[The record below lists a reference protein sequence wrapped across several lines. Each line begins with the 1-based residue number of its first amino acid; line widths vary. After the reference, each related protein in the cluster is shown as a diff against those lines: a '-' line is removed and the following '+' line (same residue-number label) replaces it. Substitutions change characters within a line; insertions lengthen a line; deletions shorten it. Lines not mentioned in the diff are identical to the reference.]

1 MLIRSLLLL
10 VAFSATA
17 LAGSKAEDFSDGTR
31 HLLPS
36 VESHQ
41 NFDGSSVVS
50 VNFPAGS
57 RTFRYSPPPGWKI
70 KAGGEQASFSRGNVR
85 ATLVLCVLSEKSA
98 HGRDAGSEEE
108 LRRLEQETES
118 KAPTSVSKSPEAT
131 VLPVKIADQTVVES
145 TVEYQKDGESCVL
158 QCVRSRGPSWEME
171 MEITGPQ
178 RSFHQVQASLLQS
191 LCNIDIQTSKDRQVK
206 AKLKEEK
213 ALTGIIDR
221 EKARNR
227 SAPSRRSRGQFE

>member
-10 VAFSATA
+10 VAFSATV

-36 VESHQ
+36 AESHQ

-50 VNFPAGS
+50 VNFPAGP
-57 RTFRYSPPPGWKI
+57 RTFRYSPPPGWEI
-70 KAGGEQASFSRGNVR
+70 KAGSEQALFTLGNVK
-85 ATLVLCVLSEKSA
+85 ASLVLAVPSEKSA
-98 HGRDAGSEEE
+98 RDRDAGSEKE
-108 LRRLEQETES
+108 LELLQQETES
-118 KAPTSVSKSPEAT
+118 KAPKSAGKNAEAT
-131 VLPVKIADQTVVES
+131 VLPVKIADQAVIES
-145 TVEYQKDGESCVL
+145 TVEYPVNGESYVV

-178 RSFHQVQASLLQS
+178 KSFHQVQASLLQS
-191 LCNIDIQTSKDRQVK
+191 LCNIDIQTSKDRETK

-213 ALTGIIDR
+213 ALTGIIER

-227 SAPSRRSRGQFE
+227 PAPSRRSRGQFE